1 MSPGVGDRVLITR
14 RIASSI
20 VAKLDACFDLD
31 VHDSEEPLDREELL
45 DRVAGAAG
53 VLSMV
58 SDRVDEAFLRAGGE
72 ELRVVANYAVGFDNI
87 DVAAASR
94 HRVVIAN
101 TPDVLSQATAEL
113 TLSLML
119 ALVRRVP
126 EGDRILRSAT
136 PWIWSPTWMI
146 GRGLA
151 GGTLGIVG
159 LGRIGKEVARLAIA
173 FGMDVIYANRSGTIA
188 DAPYRSVT
196 LKELLAT
203 ADIVSL
209 HCPLNDETRRLIG
222 ANEFARMKPD
232 AVIVNTA
239 RGQVIDEAALV
250 VAVRDRVIAGAALD
264 VFERE
269 PEVHPGLLEL
279 DSVVLTPHMG
289 SGTAETREAMGELCL
304 DALKAVIIDQRCP
317 GNALNPE
324 ATRAP

>member
-1 MSPGVGDRVLITR
+1 MSPSAGDRVLVTR
-14 RIASSI
+14 RIASSV
-20 VAKLDACFDLD
+20 VAKLDAYFDLD
-31 VHDSEEPLDREELL
+31 VHDSEEPLRRDELL

-58 SDRVDEAFLRAGGE
+58 SDRIDDAFLRAGDKD
-72 ELRVVANYAVGFDNI
+72 LRVLANYAVGFDNI

-101 TPDVLSQATAEL
+101 TPNVLSQATAEL

-173 FGMDVIYANRSGTIA
+173 FGMDVIYANRSGAVA

-196 LKELLAT
+196 LEELLAT
-203 ADIVSL
+203 ADVVSL
-209 HCPLNDETRRLIG
+209 HCPLNDETRHLIG
-222 ANEFARMKPD
+222 ADELARMKPD

-239 RGQVIDEAALV
+239 RGPVIDEAALV

-269 PEVHPGLLEL
+269 PEVHSGLLEL

-304 DALKAVIIDQRCP
+304 DALKAVIIDERCP
-317 GNALNPE
+317 RNALNPE
-324 ATRAP
+324 AMRAP

>member
-1 MSPGVGDRVLITR
+1 MIPRVGDRVLVTR
-14 RIASSI
+14 RITSSV
-20 VAKLDACFDLD
+20 VAKLDACFVLD
-31 VHDSEEPLDREELL
+31 VHDSDEPLDRDELL

-72 ELRVVANYAVGFDNI
+72 ELRVIANYAVGFDNI

-94 HRVVIAN
+94 HRVVVAN
-101 TPDVLSQATAEL
+101 TPDVLSKATAEL

-159 LGRIGKEVARLAIA
+159 LGRIGKEVARLATA
-173 FGMDVIYANRSGTIA
+173 FGMDVIYANRSGAVA

-196 LKELLAT
+196 LEELLAT

-222 ANEFARMKPD
+222 ADEFARMKPD

-239 RGQVIDEAALV
+239 RGPVIDEAALV
-250 VAVRDRVIAGAALD
+250 VAVGDRVIAGAALD

-269 PEVHPGLLEL
+269 PEVHSGLLEL

-304 DALKAVIIDQRCP
+304 DALKAVIIDERCP

-324 ATRAP
+324 AIRAP

>member
-239 RGQVIDEAALV
+239 RGQVIDESALV